1 LPTTEEKYCKC
12 ERCTSH
18 PDCAPDQGLM
28 VFCLRGKAPCQVT
41 MRGCLCTS
49 CKVHEM
55 YSLKREY
62 YCLQGA
68 EKKAF

>member
-1 LPTTEEKYCKC
+1 MPAIEDKRCKC
-12 ERCTSH
+12 GRCASY
-18 PDCAPDQGLM
+18 PECASDQGAL
-28 VFCLRGKAPCQVT
+28 VFCLRGKAPCQVN
-41 MRGCLCTS
+41 MGGCLCTS

-68 EKKAF
+68 ERKAF